1 MGLDEGSANSQSH
14 AHPTGTRAE
23 VCIENPVQ
31 GPVVNPLP
39 IVDHGEFDT
48 AGFGPAARNLS
59 ITAGKLAGKLL
70 VESGH
75 ADPVSRHP

>member
-1 MGLDEGSANSQSH
+1 MRK
-14 AHPTGTRAE
+14 RASMRATTA
-23 VCIENPVQ
+23 IEIINV
-31 GPVVNPLP
+31 
-39 IVDHGEFDT
+39 
-48 AGFGPAARNLS
+48 RNLS